1 MMRLAAFLALTA
13 GILAATPNAAS
24 AATQKLDLTMIVSGG
39 TANQEY
45 YSNSYLLFDP
55 RLGTLNEVSQTI
67 SGSLTWTPGAD
78 PSELELFSR
87 RLSQQSSQTFLSS
100 SSTDPRVIDVDL
112 MSEASDPR
120 TLSIFTGIGSI
131 VSFFEARETPRR
143 PRGTL
148 SGVLSGFVTYDYTP
162 VAPAVPEPS
171 TWAMLMIGFA
181 GLGYAAVRRRGA
193 PRPFSAHSL
202 RSR

>member
-1 MMRLAAFLALTA
+1 MMRFAVFLALTA
-13 GILAATPNAAS
+13 GILAATPNAAP
-24 AATQKLDLTMIVSGG
+24 AATQKLDFTMIVSGG

-45 YSNSYLLFDP
+45 YSTSYLLFDP
-55 RLGTLNEVSQTI
+55 SLGTLNEVSQTI
-67 SGSLTWTPGAD
+67 TGSLTWTPGAD

-87 RLSQQSSQTFLSS
+87 RLSQRSSQTFLSS

-112 MSEASDPR
+112 MSEASDSR

-143 PRGTL
+143 PGGTL

-162 VAPAVPEPS
+162 VTPAVPELS
-171 TWAMLMIGFA
+171 TWAMLLIGFA

-193 PRPFSAHSL
+193 PRPLSA
-202 RSR
+202 

>member
-1 MMRLAAFLALTA
+1 MMRAAAFLALTA
-13 GILAATPNAAS
+13 GLLAATPDVAR
-24 AATQKLDLTMIVSGG
+24 AATQKLDLTLIVSGG

-55 RLGTLNEVSQTI
+55 SLGTLNEVSQTI
-67 SGSLTWTPGAD
+67 SGSLTWTPGGAD

-143 PRGTL
+143 PRGML

-162 VAPAVPEPS
+162 LTPAVPEPS

-193 PRPFSAHSL
+193 PRPLSP
-202 RSR
+202 